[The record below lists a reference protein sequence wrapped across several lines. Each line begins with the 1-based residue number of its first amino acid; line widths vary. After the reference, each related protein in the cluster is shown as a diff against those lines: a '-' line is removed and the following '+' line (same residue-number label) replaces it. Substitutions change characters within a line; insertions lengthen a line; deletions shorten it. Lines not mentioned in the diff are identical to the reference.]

1 MTYKVQINDLVRNA
15 TPEEVAAIE
24 AHNAEIEQQAQN
36 VEQMF
41 AAKQSARLKLK
52 SLGLT
57 DAEIFALVG

>member
-36 VEQMF
+36 VEQMV

-57 DAEIFALVG
+57 DAEISAWVG